1 MKHLIEKTASK
12 LCAGIFVAG
21 TLTAAALGDPSPA
34 VDGHAFVLI
43 DGDTIALG
51 HERIRLEGPDAPES
65 GNRAVMPNWRSG
77 CRPRKSCAPCSAITR
92 SSSIGMGVD
101 KYNRTLARLYFR
113 DGREVGEELIA
124 SGLALRWQPGRA
136 AWLQRARHWC
146 PDLTEE

>member
-1 MKHLIEKTASK
+1 MKHLIEKAASK

-21 TLTAAALGDPSPA
+21 TLTAAALGDPSPV

-65 GNRAVMPNWRSG
+65 WQPRCDAELAVGLQAKEKLRTLLGDNEIIVNRD
-77 CRPRKSCAPCSAITR
+77 
-92 SSSIGMGVD
+92 GVD

>member
-1 MKHLIEKTASK
+1 MRHTIWKNVGGVL
-12 LCAGIFVAG
+12 AGILAAG
-21 TLTAAALGDPSPA
+21 TLTVAALGDPSS
-34 VDGHAFVLI
+34 VVNGTAFVLV
-43 DGDTIALG
+43 DGDTLALG

-65 GNRAVMPNWRSG
+65 WQ
-77 CRPRKSCAPCSAITR
+77 PRCDAELAFALQAKEKLRTLLGDNEIIVKR
-92 SSSIGMGVD
+92 HGVD